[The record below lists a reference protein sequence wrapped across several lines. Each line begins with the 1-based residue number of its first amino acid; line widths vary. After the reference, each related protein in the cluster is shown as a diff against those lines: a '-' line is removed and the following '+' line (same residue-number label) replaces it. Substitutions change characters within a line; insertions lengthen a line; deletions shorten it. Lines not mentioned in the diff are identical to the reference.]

1 MSHFNYSVRIKTSV
15 TSQKTSIV
23 ELAITMVSIIQD
35 VMPYV
40 LMLQINLF
48 FLLRIISRRKEV
60 S

>member
-1 MSHFNYSVRIKTSV
+1 MKNFNYSLYIKKFRYIS
-15 TSQKTSIV
+15 KTSIV